1 MFGRHLNSKGEW
13 HQPLQAI
20 DFAMKGYPLLYL
32 VEKTGEECYRRAA
45 YLMADTLLHDYPR
58 TSEGTLLYNQG
69 LEAALVDTV
78 GMVCPFLARYS
89 RLFKCDE
96 TLDLCSHQVGCFIH
110 QNLDPDTHLPYHG
123 YYPDGPVRLGM
134 QGWARG
140 TGWYMLGLADA
151 LLEMTFENPQRR
163 VLEDAFVSVASS
175 VRKFQRPD
183 GHWGW
188 AMLLRH
194 AHLDSS
200 ATAYISYSMLRC
212 VEGGVLDETYMS
224 SIDRAIRAL
233 MMVTRG
239 DGLID
244 GSLSDCLG
252 LGLYPQT
259 FGPQPWLQGMA
270 TALGAVYAMRL
281 KCR

>member
-1 MFGRHLNSKGEW
+1 M
-13 HQPLQAI
+13 
-20 DFAMKGYPLLYL
+20 
-32 VEKTGEECYRRAA
+32 EKA
-45 YLMADTLLHDYPR
+45 P
-58 TSEGTLLYNQG
+58 
-69 LEAALVDTV
+69 LVDTL

-89 RLFKCDE
+89 RLFECNE
-96 TLDLCSHQVGCFIH
+96 SLDLCVHQFFCFIR

-123 YYPDGPVRLGM
+123 YYPGGPVRLGM
-134 QGWARG
+134 QGWSRG
-140 TGWYMLGLADA
+140 TGWYMVGLADA
-151 LLEMTFENPQRR
+151 LLEIPLETPKRRELEN
-163 VLEDAFVSVASS
+163 AFVSVASS

-188 AMLLRH
+188 AMLLQD

-200 ATAYISYSMLRC
+200 ATAYIAYSMLRC

-224 SIDRAIRAL
+224 SIDMAIRAL
-233 MMVTRG
+233 MMNTRG

-252 LGLYPQT
+252 LSLYPLT